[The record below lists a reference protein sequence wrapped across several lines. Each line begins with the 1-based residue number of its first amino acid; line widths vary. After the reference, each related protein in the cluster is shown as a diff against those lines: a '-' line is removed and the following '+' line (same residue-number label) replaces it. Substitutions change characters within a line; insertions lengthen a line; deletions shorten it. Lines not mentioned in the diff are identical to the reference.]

1 MEDFDGIIE
10 KARLLHGGEI
20 LSQYSIDELRS
31 ICNGVG
37 ASWMDKIKVKEKK
50 FSDIANCVLKWA
62 LPATVIHDIR
72 YFVGGD
78 SKARKDAD
86 FEFLKNCLILSTDN
100 LLMCFL
106 RVIESLRMY
115 KALRVFGGLAWK
127 TSQNI

>member
-1 MEDFDGIIE
+1 MEDFDGILE
-10 KARLLHGGEI
+10 KAKLLNGGEI

-50 FSDIANCVLKWA
+50 FSDLANCVLKWA

-86 FEFLKNCLILSTDN
+86 FEFLKNCLTLSSYN
-100 LLMCFL
+100 LL

-127 TSQNI
+127 TSQTI